1 MLYTPVFRKDF
12 PDRQG
17 YVIELYNED
26 RNGVHT
32 VNIECGPDA
41 CTDLTPDEAE
51 EMATKLQAAAHSA
64 RMMNHDTTRRTK
76 LLYSDSN
83 KNGRYFENVLDELIT
98 DIALKSESMPFN
110 TPNRDKIVSNNI
122 QVIANLM
129 TIRQIQAETMKL

>member
-32 VNIECGPDA
+32 VNIECGPD

-64 RMMNHDTTRRTK
+64 RMMNHDESRRTK

-83 KNGRYFENVLDELIT
+83 KNGRYFENVLDDLIT
-98 DIALKSESMPFN
+98 DLALKSESMPLDM
-110 TPNRDKIVSNNI
+110 PNRQQIVANNI
-122 QVIANLM
+122 KIIGSLM
-129 TIRQIQAETMKL
+129 TIQQIQAETMKL